1 MTTRSLSNFSPRL
14 ARAVAVLTILLSIPF
29 LSFYWMTSAQLIPDA
44 VMASSNHIWLTSLSI
59 ALYLP
64 FSVAAC
70 FVFGNLCAYILVSI
84 AGISIAC
91 VGLIWGRPNW
101 LLRIWLLLVILTIVI
116 FPFVLRYRPALTS
129 APGYEMQV
137 VTDPGFFGG
146 IVKASQNLVEHTPCD
161 YQLIGWSA
169 DNQLYYEAMC
179 RTRAQVWRYSPTQP
193 SRHTQISSRPKEL
206 GGYEMPKERL
216 LGMVRADGVRPREY
230 ESVTRPILLGSSGL
244 VSPDG
249 HWVALVTQHVYGTQD
264 VIVLTDTE

>member
-1 MTTRSLSNFSPRL
+1 MTTRSLSNFSRH
-14 ARAVAVLTILLSIPF
+14 LTRTVTILTSLLSIPF
-29 LSFYWMTSAQLIPDA
+29 LSFYWMTSAQLIADA
-44 VMASSNHIWLTSLSI
+44 VRASSNHIWLTPLSI

-64 FSVAAC
+64 FAAAAT
-70 FVFGNLCAYILVSI
+70 FVFGNLYAYILVSI
-84 AGISIAC
+84 AGIGMAC

-101 LLRIWLLLVILTIVI
+101 LLRIWLLLVILGIVV

-161 YQLIGWSA
+161 YQLIGWSS

-179 RTRAQVWRYSPTQP
+179 GTRAQVWRYSPTQP

-216 LGMVRADGVRPREY
+216 LEMVRADGVRPREY
-230 ESVTRPILLGSSGL
+230 ESVARPILLGSSGL

-264 VIVLTDTE
+264 VIVLTDT